1 MLCVIKG
8 YCLFV
13 IIHCL
18 SVHVHVCIY
27 LFGFILGV
35 FFGTWLRNIEKK
47 IEYMY
52 VTVPDTPLCTHEKKM

>member
-1 MLCVIKG
+1 MDIFFSLFEMLCVIKG

-27 LFGFILGV
+27 LFGFILGF

-47 IEYMY
+47 LNTCM
-52 VTVPDTPLCTHEKKM
+52 